1 MKQKRITQWTQGI
14 SAGMLAAAL
23 SLMAGGVNTQA
34 EPVKEGENC
43 VIPLPQGVKLE
54 MIWVKPGTFNMG
66 SPEDELGRY
75 KDEIQHEVTLT
86 KGYWLGKYE
95 VTQGQYE
102 VIMGK
107 NPSGHK
113 EDDLPVE
120 KVSRFDARVFCAKLT
135 ALEKTAGRLPEGYS
149 YTLPTE
155 AQWEYACRAGTT
167 TALNS
172 GKDLTYRDRCS
183 NLDEVGWYGKNSD
196 KTTHPVGQKQ
206 PNAWG
211 FYDMHGNVWEWCL
224 DCCDDNGK
232 ADTYTAGIKDPLG
245 TQGSSRVFRGG
256 SKSVTARECRSAGR
270 NYYGPGSRYDD
281 LGFRVALA
289 FGAEPVLETNIREG
303 ENCQISLPQGA
314 ELDMVWIKP
323 GTFTMGSPE
332 DELGRDNNETQH
344 QVTLTRGYW
353 LGKYEVTQRQW
364 KAVMEGN
371 PSKFM
376 GDDLPVEQV
385 SWDDAMTFCKKLT
398 ERERDA
404 ERLPL
409 GYKYTLPTEAQWEY
423 ACRAGTTSSLNSG
436 KNVTS
441 AESGEKGVC
450 DNLDE
455 VGWYWMNGGMKN
467 WNGGNNPST
476 CTHPGGMKKPNAWG
490 LYDMH
495 GNVCEWCLDWAA
507 TYPSSSVTDP
517 KAWIRTWMV
526 SSTKGKATYPSGSVI
541 DPKGPSTGKIRVFRG
556 GSWVYYPRNCRSAKR
571 NGSSPADRGSGL
583 GFRLALV
590 PVQ

>member
-1 MKQKRITQWTQGI
+1 MKQKRITQWKQGI
-14 SAGMLAAAL
+14 SAGILATAL
-23 SLMAGGVNTQA
+23 SLMTGAVNTQA

-75 KDEIQHEVTLT
+75 KDEIRHEVTLT

-120 KVSRFDARVFCAKLT
+120 KVNWFDAKEFCAKLT
-135 ALEKTAGRLPEGYS
+135 EIEKAAGRLPEGYS

-183 NLDEVGWYGKNSD
+183 NLNEVGWYDKNSD
-196 KTTHPVGQKQ
+196 KKTHPVGQKQ
-206 PNAWG
+206 PNTWG

-224 DCCDDNGK
+224 DRCDDNGK
-232 ADTYTAGIKDPLG
+232 ADTYTDGIKDPLS

-303 ENCQISLPQGA
+303 ENCQISLPLGA
-314 ELDMVWIKP
+314 EIDMIWIEP
-323 GTFTMGSPE
+323 GSFMMGSPSG
-332 DELGRDNNETQH
+332 ELGRDDDETQH
-344 QVTLTRGYW
+344 RVTLTKGYW
-353 LGKYEVTQRQW
+353 LGKYEVTQAQW
-364 KAVMEGN
+364 KSVMESN
-371 PSKFM
+371 PSKFI
-376 GDDLPVEQV
+376 GDNLPVEQV
-385 SWDDAMTFCKKLT
+385 SWEDAMTFCKKLT

-404 ERLPL
+404 ERLPS
-409 GYKYTLPTEAQWEY
+409 GYEYTLPTEAQWEY

-436 KNVTS
+436 KNVTT
-441 AESGEKGVC
+441 AEEEGIC

-455 VGWYWMNGGMKN
+455 VGWYWMNGGKKN
-467 WNGGNNPST
+467 WNEGKDPAI
-476 CTHPGGMKKPNAWG
+476 CTHSGGQKKPNNWG

-495 GNVCEWCLDWAA
+495 GNVWEWCLDWYEA
-507 TYPSSSVTDP
+507 YPTSSVTDP
-517 KAWIRTWMV
+517 KGA
-526 SSTKGKATYPSGSVI
+526 
-541 DPKGPSTGKIRVFRG
+541 DTGKYRVSRG
-556 GSWVYYPRNCRSAKR
+556 GGWGCYPRDCRSAYR
-571 NGSSPADRGSGL
+571 NWYAPDNRSYAL

>member
-1 MKQKRITQWTQGI
+1 MITSI
-14 SAGMLAAAL
+14 SWGVLAAVL
-23 SLMAGGVNTQA
+23 SLLAGTAITQA

-43 VIPLPQGVKLE
+43 VVPLPQGVKLE
-54 MIWVKPGTFNMG
+54 MIWVKPGTFTMG
-66 SPEDELGRY
+66 SSEDELGRF
-75 KDEIQHEVTLT
+75 KDEFQHEVTLT
-86 KGYWLGKYE
+86 HGYWLGKYE

-102 VIMGK
+102 VVMGV
-107 NPSGHK
+107 NPSASK

-120 KVSRFDARVFCAKLT
+120 KVSWFDAKEFCAKLT
-135 ALEKTAGRLPEGYS
+135 ALEKAAGRLPEGYS

-183 NLDEVGWYGKNSD
+183 NLNEVGWYDKNSD
-196 KTTHPVGQKQ
+196 KKTHPVGQKQ

-211 FYDMHGNVWEWCL
+211 LYDMHGNVWEWCL
-224 DCCDDNGK
+224 DRCDDNGK
-232 ADTYTAGIKDPLG
+232 ADTYTAGIKDPLS

-256 SKSVTARECRSAGR
+256 SKIVVARECRSAGR

-289 FGAEPVLETNIREG
+289 FSAEPVQETKIREG

-314 ELDMVWIKP
+314 EIDMIWIEP
-323 GTFTMGSPE
+323 GSFMMGSPSG
-332 DELGRDNNETQH
+332 ELGRDDDETQH
-344 QVTLTRGYW
+344 RVTLTKGYW
-353 LGKYEVTQRQW
+353 LGKYEVTQAQW
-364 KAVMEGN
+364 KAVMESN
-371 PSKFM
+371 PSKFI

-385 SWDDAMTFCKKLT
+385 SWDDAMKFCKKLT

-404 ERLPL
+404 ERLPS
-409 GYKYTLPTEAQWEY
+409 GYEYTLPTEAQWEY

-436 KNVTS
+436 KNVTT
-441 AESGEKGVC
+441 AEKKGIC

-455 VGWYWMNGGMKN
+455 VGWYWMNGGKKN
-467 WNGGNNPST
+467 WNEGKDPAI
-476 CTHPGGMKKPNAWG
+476 CTHPGGEKKPNNWG

-495 GNVCEWCLDWAA
+495 GNVCEWCLDWKGD
-507 TYPSSSVTDP
+507 YPTSSVTDP
-517 KAWIRTWMV
+517 KGA
-526 SSTKGKATYPSGSVI
+526 
-541 DPKGPSTGKIRVFRG
+541 DTGKYRVFRG
-556 GSWVYYPRNCRSAKR
+556 GSWGSNPRYCRSAFR
-571 NGSSPADRGSGL
+571 NGNTPDYRNIDL